1 MSKKIIC
8 EYCNKEIY
16 KSNKTR
22 HQNSN
27 ECRNKQQNKDIILPL
42 NEYKCKYC
50 DKSFNR
56 LDNKIDHENNK
67 SCNANDIIMK
77 FNTYKELKE
86 KELELKNELLKQKDK
101 DIDYFKNQL
110 QIYRPNITA
119 TNYHD
124 NSTNNITINNT
135 ININFNDIQKHLDK
149 FNIHVLSDQSSLIKF
164 IMPIFENKMKLINEL
179 RCGFATPNRTH
190 AKSMCPSC
198 KQIISYYLN
207 DKQINDIKCK
217 VFLSNTANELTD
229 ISEKI
234 CIDGKNNKLLSD
246 TIVKNACINNK
257 LLNEISTEEGI
268 KNGIRK
274 KNPMILVHEII
285 KYLKDNN
292 IIDIKGV

>member
-27 ECRNKQQNKDIILPL
+27 ECRNKQQNKDIITPI

-50 DKSFNR
+50 NKNFNR
-56 LDNKIDHENNK
+56 IDKQNEHELICDAKELYYEFKN
-67 SCNANDIIMK
+67 
-77 FNTYKELKE
+77 YKEQKD
-86 KELELKNELLKQKDK
+86 KELELIKEQKDK
-101 DIDYFKNQL
+101 ELELIKEQKDKEINIYKEENIFLKSQL

-124 NSTNNITINNT
+124 NSTNNITINNN

-164 IMPIFENKMKLINEL
+164 IMPIFENKMKLINE
-179 RCGFATPNRTH
+179 
-190 AKSMCPSC
+190 C
-198 KQIISYYLN
+198 KQIISYHMN
-207 DKQINDIKCK
+207 DKLINDIKCK
-217 VFLSNTANELTD
+217 IFLSNSAGQLTE
-229 ISEKI
+229 ISDKI

-257 LLNEISTEEGI
+257 LLNEISSGEGV

-285 KYLKDNN
+285 KYLKENG
-292 IIDIKGV
+292 ITEIRGV

>member
-86 KELELKNELLKQKDK
+86 KELELKNELLKQKDN
-101 DIDYFKNQL
+101 DIDYFKSQL
-110 QIYRPNITA
+110 QIYRPNV
-119 TNYHD
+119 NYINHD

-164 IMPIFENKMKLINEL
+164 IMPIFENKMKLINE
-179 RCGFATPNRTH
+179 
-190 AKSMCPSC
+190 C

-234 CIDGKNNKLLSD
+234 CIEGKNNKLLSD

-257 LLNEISTEEGI
+257 LLNSISTEEGI

-285 KYLKDNN
+285 KYLKENG
-292 IIDIKGV
+292 ITDIKGV

>member
-1 MSKKIIC
+1 MEKIKC
-8 EYCNKEIY
+8 EYCNKLIT
-16 KSNKTR
+16 KTQLKR
-22 HQNSN
+22 HQNTK
-27 ECRNKQQNKDIILPL
+27 ECRNKQLNKDIILPI
-42 NEYKCKYC
+42 NEYKCRYC

-86 KELELKNELLKQKDK
+86 KENEMLKELIKQKDN

-135 ININFNDIQKHLDK
+135 ININFNDIKKHLDK
-149 FNIHVLSDQSSLIKF
+149 FNIHVLSDQSSLINF
-164 IMPIFENKMKLINEL
+164 IMPIFENKMKLINE
-179 RCGFATPNRTH
+179 
-190 AKSMCPSC
+190 C
-198 KQIISYYLN
+198 KQIISFHLN
-207 DKQINDIKCK
+207 DKLINDIKCK
-217 VFLSNTANELTD
+217 IFLSNSAGQLTE
-229 ISEKI
+229 ISDKI
-234 CIDGKNNKLLSD
+234 CIEGKNNKLLSD
-246 TIVKNACINNK
+246 TIVKNACVNNK
-257 LLNEISTEEGI
+257 LLNEISSEEGI

-285 KYLKDNN
+285 KYLKENG
-292 IIDIKGV
+292 ITDIRGV